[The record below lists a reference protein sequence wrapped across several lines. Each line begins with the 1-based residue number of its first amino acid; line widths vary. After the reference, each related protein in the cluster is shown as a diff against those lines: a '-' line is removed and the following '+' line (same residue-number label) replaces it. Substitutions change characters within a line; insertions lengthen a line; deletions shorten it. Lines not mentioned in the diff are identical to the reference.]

1 MLCKKSVPP
10 PAAEALTACAAAF
23 APVAVVVVDGETVLV
38 GGRDVAEDTGTVID
52 GATATASSDVVDDE
66 ADEDGGEGIV
76 L

>member
-10 PAAEALTACAAAF
+10 PTAEALTACAAAF
-23 APVAVVVVDGETVLV
+23 APVAVVVGGETVLV